1 MHRFYVLYILPQFKL
16 KKKWL
21 SEKYK
26 TKVVN
31 TEADK
36 AVIKYL
42 LRLFKASFEQDRSFR
57 ASPGCNKRT
66 LKALTNF

>member
-1 MHRFYVLYILPQFKL
+1 METFCGEQ
-16 KKKWL
+16 
-21 SEKYK
+21 
-26 TKVVN
+26 TVVN

-66 LKALTNF
+66 LKAFTNF